1 MQHLEI
7 KLVEIEKRYAED
19 TEKLKKKNTGNKKLL
34 EQMAGDLKLA
44 NQYLEEER
52 MKNKLAENILK
63 LLERQNNGLI
73 GDLDASISYIKQAA
87 DAS

>member
-1 MQHLEI
+1 MEHLEI

-19 TEKLKKKNTGNKKLL
+19 TEKLKMKNTGNKKLL

-52 MKNKLAENILK
+52 MKNKLAENRLK

-73 GDLDASISYIKQAA
+73 GDLDASISYIK
-87 DAS
+87 

>member
-1 MQHLEI
+1 MEHLEI

-52 MKNKLAENILK
+52 MKN
-63 LLERQNNGLI
+63 
-73 GDLDASISYIKQAA
+73 
-87 DAS
+87 